1 MAERIMTIVE
11 VAKAMRVGQKTVYR
25 WIASGE
31 LPAARV
37 GYKTFRVFESDL
49 IRFLRSHMT
58 GKSKK

>member
-1 MAERIMTIVE
+1 MTIE
-11 VAKAMRVGQKTVYR
+11 DVAKTMHVGLKTVYR
-25 WIASGE
+25 WIGSGQ

-58 GKSKK
+58 GGKGRK